1 MAKASNMAF
10 RAEAVH
16 FCLCKD
22 SLEKLILITVA
33 RFRLSLYNQK
43 NNQKYFPVLFSE
55 YTAHGTLTCSVLLH
69 KMQSK
74 TWHSQ
79 IYEIEILLLFT
90 YLTECIY
97 SIAIIQWPFLSY
109 LLLLLFLCS
118 DSGCTASFIHKV
130 KLRQVRISL

>member
-16 FCLCKD
+16 LCLCKD

-90 YLTECIY
+90 YFKWMYLFNSYNTMTLLVVFVVVVV
-97 SIAIIQWPFLSY
+97 SLFWQWVHSL
-109 LLLLLFLCS
+109 
-118 DSGCTASFIHKV
+118 IHSQSKA
-130 KLRQVRISL
+130 QTS